1 MAGKISEEKGLPN
14 HDRSLEMLRDL
25 CRQAGIKVTHQRLE
39 IFREISSAKDHPSAE
54 VLYERLKRRL
64 PTISLDTV
72 YRTLATFE
80 GLGLIK
86 KVHLLSD
93 QTRFDPDTG
102 VHHHFICARCRK
114 IIDFDWPDFDAVR
127 PPGQTGKFGRVLAQQ
142 AELLGICKECL
153 EKEDK
158 QRKA

>member
-1 MAGKISEEKGLPN
+1 MARKISEGKGPVN
-14 HDRSLEMLRDL
+14 HDRSLEMLREQ

-39 IFREISSAKDHPSAE
+39 IFREISRAKDHPSAE
-54 VLYERLKRRL
+54 ILYERLKRRL

-86 KVHLLSD
+86 KVHLLSE

-102 VHHHFICARCRK
+102 IHHHFICARCRK
-114 IIDFDWPDFDAVR
+114 IIDFDWPDFDSVR
-127 PPGQTGKFGRVLAQQ
+127 PPEQTGQFGKVLGQQ
-142 AELLGICKECL
+142 AELRGICKECL
-153 EKEDK
+153 EKEADK
-158 QRKA
+158 RKE